1 MIVNKLVATAIFAIA
16 ATGVS
21 TAMANGQARV
31 GQDLTFNAID
41 GPLAYTTTLAAD
53 HSTATIDL
61 VAGRFALGDG
71 TVTVFADNGAVVGAI
86 PTTLRMATGHSV
98 TVAPALDSSAR
109 VLTLTPVSAPAPAP
123 AATATA
129 PAVLGLHQAATTGS
143 IVAGVAIGCAVGILI
158 GIWFF
163 LVGAVVGCVIGGVI
177 GGFIAA
183 GM

>member
-1 MIVNKLVATAIFAIA
+1 MIVNKLVAAAIFAIA

-31 GQDLTFNAID
+31 GQDLTFSAID

-61 VAGRFALGDG
+61 VAGRFELGDG
-71 TVTVFADNGAVVGAI
+71 TVTVFADDGAVVGAI
-86 PTTLRMATGHSV
+86 PTTLRMATGQSV
-98 TVAPALDSSAR
+98 TVAPTLDSSAR

-123 AATATA
+123 AAAATA